1 MVAGPICHP
10 GRGVGAKAP
19 DSDAIGATTPNPA
32 SRAQVMT
39 VHRAR
44 MLVRRQ
50 DQRTRVPGFVKSK
63 YHEDECKLRR
73 WKVSTAVAR
82 SA

>member
-1 MVAGPICHP
+1 MVEGTICP
-10 GRGVGAKAP
+10 PAAGVGAKTP
-19 DSDAIGATTPNPA
+19 DATAIGATNPNPA
-32 SRAQVMT
+32 SRAQVKT

-73 WKVSTAVAR
+73 WKVKTAVAR